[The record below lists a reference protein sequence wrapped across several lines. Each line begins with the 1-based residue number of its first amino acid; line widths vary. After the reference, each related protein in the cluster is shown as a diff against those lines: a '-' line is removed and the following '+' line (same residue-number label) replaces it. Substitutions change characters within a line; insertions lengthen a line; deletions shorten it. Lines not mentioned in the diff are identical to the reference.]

1 MRILF
6 VSIVTASGLF
16 ASSAF
21 GQVMTGSGIDT
32 ATSNQRLENNFTLF
46 TKTQGDRDG
55 IQETDIADL
64 KKDVENLQKDSF
76 QLRQII
82 EQQQKAIEALATY
95 DPETLKTVR
104 SESVSQRVYAY
115 CPSNTTLVAGG
126 CSSIAG
132 AVLNSRPSFPN
143 PTYKSETYNGWN
155 CTFQAEGYGAAYA
168 ICREQP
174 QQ

>member
-6 VSIVTASGLF
+6 VSIVAASGLF

-21 GQVMTGSGIDT
+21 AQVMTGTGIDT
-32 ATSNQRLENNFTLF
+32 ATSNKRLENNFTLF
-46 TKTQGDRDG
+46 TKTQSDRDG

-95 DPETLKTVR
+95 DPDTLKTVK
-104 SESVSQRVYAY
+104 SGPPTQHSYAY
-115 CPSNTTLVAGG
+115 CPANTTIVAGG
-126 CSSIAG
+126 CSSVSG
-132 AVLNSRPSFPN
+132 AVLSSRPSFPN
-143 PTYKSETYNGWN
+143 PTYKDETYNGWN
-155 CTFQAEGYGAAYA
+155 CTYQAEGYGVAYA